1 MLDVRTDQAPT
12 ITPAALVANLRWRW
26 PQLPEPLILPWT
38 EEPVIALDRDTPWL
52 YGPIER
58 DPLTTPRGHTIVPR
72 RQIRQLRKVA
82 ALGVPFERLAFAHEL
97 DPDGPVAD
105 LLPIVR
111 DGPRAC
117 TDDVARA
124 VVGPQPVHPAVRRTG
139 RVLDAV
145 VGGAAVAALAG
156 AVVAILDPILFG
168 VVGAPDVQPGS
179 PALWYPV
186 AAWRW

>member
-1 MLDVRTDQAPT
+1 MLDIRTEREST
-12 ITPAALVANLRWRW
+12 ITLAALEADLRRRW
-26 PQLPEPLILPWT
+26 PQLPEPLTLPWT

-58 DPLTTPRGHTIVPR
+58 DPLTTAQGHTIMPR
-72 RQIRQLRKVA
+72 GQISRLRKVA
-82 ALGVPFERLAFAHEL
+82 ALGVPFQRLAFAHEL

-105 LLPIVR
+105 LLPVVR
-111 DGPRAC
+111 DGPRTC

-124 VVGPQPVHPAVRRTG
+124 VVGPQPVHPGVRRTG
-139 RVLDAV
+139 RLLDAM
-145 VGGAAVAALAG
+145 VGRAAIAAVAR
-156 AVVAILDPILFG
+156 AVDTILDPILFG
-168 VVGAPDVQPGS
+168 VVGTPDLVSGR